1 VVVRDAASGRPA
13 HVKQAAAYWGRQNA
27 LSEKNVLRERVEEFI
42 ANRGHPEK
50 LHALLNECVAAG
62 TLEALMCV
70 RRLYESDYGG
80 MTFSL
85 ELKAPAASTLIFW
98 GQIGVQALLDGLKA
112 YPTFKNES
120 LCVQLLSS
128 VAAGSAMPPLA
139 FLWDDALAAK
149 IEAARAAVPDLID
162 FCRAR
167 LVDLVLSIDS
177 DDDVASLV
185 GRGISNTVTSE
196 VPAAKELFW
205 ALSARWL
212 AVSRPV
218 LERYDA
224 LIVNERD
231 KEPAFQEFLSKHPQ
245 LLDPMAVQIWPQP
258 NVFGSKFPDFVIRRA
273 DDSYIVV
280 EIETPAKTLVT
291 SGGQLS
297 AEVTGAEQQ
306 ATDYRTYLM
315 QRFQDARLHFP
326 KFDDPDC
333 LVVIGLERDLEAR
346 QKAALRDANRHRH
359 RLRIV
364 GFDWLA
370 DRARTV
376 ASNITR
382 HHVEVTPVRIT

>member
-1 VVVRDAASGRPA
+1 
-13 HVKQAAAYWGRQNA
+13 
-27 LSEKNVLRERVEEFI
+27 LLRERVEEFI
-42 ANRGHPEK
+42 ANRRDPAE
-50 LHALLNECVAAG
+50 LHFLLNECVAAG
-62 TLEALMCV
+62 TLEALTCV

-80 MTFSL
+80 MRFNL

-98 GQIGVQALLDGLKA
+98 CQTGVQALLDGMQA
-112 YPTFKNES
+112 YPTSKNRS
-120 LCVQLLSS
+120 LCAQLLSH
-128 VAAGSAMPPLA
+128 VAAGSALPPLA
-139 FLWDDALAAK
+139 FVRDDALAAK
-149 IEAARAAVPDLID
+149 IEAARAAAPDLPD
-162 FCRAR
+162 LSRAR
-167 LVDLVLSIDS
+167 LVDFVLSMDS

-185 GRGISNTVTSE
+185 GSGLTTSSVSH
-196 VPAAKELFW
+196 VPAAKELFA

-231 KEPAFQEFLSKHPQ
+231 KEGVFQRFLTEHPQ

-258 NVFGSKFPDFVIRRA
+258 NVLGSKFPDFIVRRA

-280 EIETPAKTLVT
+280 EIETPAKILVT

-297 AEVTGAEQQ
+297 AEATHAEQQ
-306 ATDYRTYLM
+306 ATDYRAYLM
-315 QRFQDARLHFP
+315 RRFQDARLHFP
-326 KFDDPDC
+326 NFDDPDC
-333 LVVIGLERDLEAR
+333 LVVIGVERELDGR
-346 QKAALRDANRHRH
+346 QKAALRDAHRHRH

-376 ASNITR
+376 AGNITR
-382 HHVEVTPVRIT
+382 HRVEVTSLRIA

>member
-1 VVVRDAASGRPA
+1 
-13 HVKQAAAYWGRQNA
+13 
-27 LSEKNVLRERVEEFI
+27 VLRERVEDFI
-42 ANRGHPEK
+42 AKRGDPVE
-50 LHALLNECVAAG
+50 LHWLLNECVALG
-62 TLEALMCV
+62 TLEALTCV

-80 MTFSL
+80 MTFNNDYGGITFNH
-85 ELKAPAASTLIFW
+85 ELKAPAASTLVFW
-98 GQIGVQALLDGLKA
+98 GQTGVQALLDGMRA
-112 YPTFKNES
+112 YPTSKNKS
-120 LCVQLLSS
+120 LCVQLLSHL
-128 VAAGSAMPPLA
+128 AAGSALPPLA
-139 FLWDDALAAK
+139 FVLDDALAAK
-149 IEAARAAVPDLID
+149 IEAACAAAPDLPD

-167 LVDLVLSIDS
+167 LVDLVLSVDS

-185 GRGISNTVTSE
+185 GSGFTTSSMSD
-196 VPAAKELFW
+196 VPSAKELFA

-224 LIVNERD
+224 LMVNEGD
-231 KEPAFQEFLSKHPQ
+231 KESAFQRFLTDHPQ

-258 NVFGSKFPDFVIRRA
+258 NVLGSKFPDFVVRRA

-280 EIETPAKTLVT
+280 EIETPAKILVT

-297 AEVTGAEQQ
+297 AEVTHAEQQ

-326 KFDDPDC
+326 NFDDPDC
-333 LVVIGLERDLEAR
+333 LVVIGLERDLDAR
-346 QKAALRDANRHRH
+346 QKTALRDAHRHRH

-376 ASNITR
+376 AGNIAR
-382 HHVEVTPVRIT
+382 HHVEVTSLRIT